1 MSEQET
7 ELQEQKVPTRE
18 EMIKFYTDQIELKQL
33 QVQLQ
38 ELNTAFLKAKSEE
51 IQITAFIGEMMS
63 ARPDEDGEEEE
74 DNTPLQQPQERKL
87 KTDGN
92 V

>member
-7 ELQEQKVPTRE
+7 EVQEQKVPTRE

-74 DNTPLQQPQERKL
+74 STPIQQPQERKL